1 MKKRLPNLE
10 NNKQKLKIISNPHC
24 RRVLFIHCDWAETLQ
39 KMCVSTDF
47 RNRKLV
53 GKIMLF
59 YAVITVLCE
68 EETTTLPHG
77 MEYHIQKQTF
87 ADVLQNK
94 YS

>member
-1 MKKRLPNLE
+1 
-10 NNKQKLKIISNPHC
+10 
-24 RRVLFIHCDWAETLQ
+24 
-39 KMCVSTDF
+39 
-47 RNRKLV
+47 
-53 GKIMLF
+53 MLF

-68 EETTTLPHG
+68 EETTTLPYG